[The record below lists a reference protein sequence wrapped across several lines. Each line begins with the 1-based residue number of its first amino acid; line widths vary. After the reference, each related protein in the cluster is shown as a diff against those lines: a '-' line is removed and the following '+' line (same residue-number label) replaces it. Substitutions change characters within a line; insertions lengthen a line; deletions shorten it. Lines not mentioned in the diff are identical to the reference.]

1 MVLVLCGAGR
11 ERQRSGERVCIHHL
25 AKPPGNTEKK
35 MLTGLPQVVDLGLQK
50 LLIFVAN
57 NLNYFGGK
65 MVPKYSLVFSLNY
78 ILE

>member
-1 MVLVLCGAGR
+1 M
-11 ERQRSGERVCIHHL
+11 ENVCIHHL
-25 AKPPGNTEKK
+25 GKPPGSTEKEL
-35 MLTGLPQVVDLGLQK
+35 LTGLPQVVELGLQK

-57 NLNYFGGK
+57 DLNYFGAE